1 MLYLIAIFVPPLA
14 LLLSGRLI
22 AALLNLGLYFLAII
36 GMIPFLPGLLFW
48 GLAVLHA
55 VLVINNARSEQRNR
69 DLIDALRRHG

>member
-14 LLLSGRLI
+14 LLLSGRLV

-36 GMIPFLPGLLFW
+36 GAITFLPGLLFW

-55 VLVINNARSEQRNR
+55 VLVINNARSERRNR